1 MCVCVQMCV
10 PLFVCKMCVCIADH
24 SANRV
29 GSAAGLDQCSYGWA
43 RGSLPVHNRAVRYA
57 TLVCPPPI
65 PNALLVGGV
74 QTSCLG
80 FMFRSL
86 IALLCR
92 CLLPVRY
99 DTLVPVAL
107 GCVFDMRFCLR
118 CAVLCAARL
127 RYKKIV
133 KYKTAFYSFYLPV
146 AAAMIQRYSQWAQLL
161 WRLRTDA
168 PSPTGRHSHLCN
180 SWTVRPNLVA
190 LCVCVCVCVC
200 VL

>member
-1 MCVCVQMCV
+1 ML
-10 PLFVCKMCVCIADH
+10 PW
-24 SANRV
+24 V
-29 GSAAGLDQCSYGWA
+29 GPWISP
-43 RGSLPVHNRAVRYA
+43 GSQLSGALCDACLPP
-57 TLVCPPPI
+57 PPPI

-146 AAAMIQRYSQWAQLL
+146 AAAMIQRYSQWAQWL

-180 SWTVRPNLVA
+180 SVSDGLCAPILSP
-190 LCVCVCVCVC
+190 CVCVCVCSDV
-200 VL
+200 VLWQRHQG